1 MSSEAHVEDAAA
13 ADGGAASFPETVA
26 AAAGGGG
33 GGCLLLAVVRR
44 AAVLLGRLRVRRRW
58 RDVRRRRRAVGLLA
72 RRWVARLVAHDR
84 WVASVDQISCKNSN
98 ELAVCAAATA
108 CVDAGMDIFV
118 CQTGNGKD
126 QTRSTSQVRIHASTA
141 LSFPPF
147 MFSVFT
153 RRQHMAHVSGHSGHR
168 YKPC

>member
-26 AAAGGGG
+26 AAAAAG

-44 AAVLLGRLRVRRRW
+44 AAVLGRWRVRRRW

-84 WVASVDQISCKNSN
+84 DRWVASVDQISCKNSN
-98 ELAVCAAATA
+98 ELASCMCCNCVC
-108 CVDAGMDIFV
+108 
-118 CQTGNGKD
+118 
-126 QTRSTSQVRIHASTA
+126 R
-141 LSFPPF
+141 
-147 MFSVFT
+147 
-153 RRQHMAHVSGHSGHR
+153 
-168 YKPC
+168 

>member
-1 MSSEAHVEDAAA
+1 MAAQLHEQSQA
-13 ADGGAASFPETVA
+13 CMQVIRTHIISIYLASVVGVNIINKLYKSPHHPFQKPSPPRLVV
-26 AAAGGGG
+26 
-33 GGCLLLAVVRR
+33 VVRR

-108 CVDAGMDIFV
+108 CVDEWMDWTDDDLEIP
-118 CQTGNGKD
+118 
-126 QTRSTSQVRIHASTA
+126 HY
-141 LSFPPF
+141 SFLF
-147 MFSVFT
+147 I
-153 RRQHMAHVSGHSGHR
+153 
-168 YKPC
+168 CI